1 MNRTFYLPV
10 VSVLFFLTFA
20 AFSQGE
26 EQGKKSGSEK
36 TITGNTANVA
46 TAKDY
51 SGFFKDREATDW
63 KGFKKYQFS
72 FQNRQATIVV
82 PQKAAEGKPWI
93 WRARFF
99 GHEPQTDIALLNK
112 GYHLVYLNSV
122 PMLGAPCC
130 VERWQN
136 FYLFLTEK
144 LGFNKKAN
152 LEGMSRGGLYVINW
166 AYKYPNQVAS
176 IYIDNPVLDFKSWPG
191 GKGKAKGT
199 PSEWA
204 NILRYYGFSEKEAM
218 EYKLNPVDIA
228 PELAKK
234 KVPILIL
241 CADADKAVPY
251 EENTKIFAEKYK
263 AAGGSIEVI
272 MKPGFDH
279 HPHSLPDPAPIV
291 NFILKY
297 NK

>member
-1 MNRTFYLPV
+1 MKQKIFSLLILGLISLVFSTFI
-10 VSVLFFLTFA
+10 
-20 AFSQGE
+20 QGNDQE
-26 EQGKKSGSEK
+26 GKTKTDKNPNSPLVAPKGKTDPFKSNEP
-36 TITGNTANVA
+36 
-46 TAKDY
+46 
-51 SGFFKDREATDW
+51 TDW
-63 KGFKKYQFS
+63 NGFKKYQFL

-82 PQKAAEGKPWI
+82 PHKIAEGKPWI

-166 AYKYPNQVAS
+166 ANKYPDQVAS
-176 IYIDNPVLDFKSWPG
+176 IYLDNPVLDFKSWPG
-191 GKGKAKGT
+191 GKGKAKQT
-199 PSEWA
+199 PSEWS
-204 NILRYYGFSEKEAM
+204 NILRYYGLSEKEAM
-218 EYKLNPVDIA
+218 EYKFNPVDVA

-234 KVPILIL
+234 KIPILIL

-251 EENTKIFAEKYK
+251 EENTKIFVERYK
-263 AAGGSIEVI
+263 AVGGPIKI
-272 MKPGFDH
+272 MIKHGFDH
-279 HPHSLPDPAPIV
+279 HPHSFPDPTLIV
-291 NFILKY
+291 DFILKH
-297 NK
+297 NR